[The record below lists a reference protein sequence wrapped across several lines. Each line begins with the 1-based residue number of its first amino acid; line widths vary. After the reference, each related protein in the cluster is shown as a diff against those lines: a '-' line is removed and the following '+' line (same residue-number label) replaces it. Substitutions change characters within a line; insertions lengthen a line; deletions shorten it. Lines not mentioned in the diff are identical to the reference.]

1 MYGYIG
7 SMRTRPGRRD
17 EVVALLLRGLD
28 GLRAA
33 GCHSYVVSACAS
45 DEDRIW
51 VTEVWESAAHHAA
64 SLQLPEA
71 RAAITAAMPMLT
83 GEFTRQESQVVGGL
97 GLDQTASPSAR
108 EDAAS
113 SR

>member
-28 GLRAA
+28 ALSAA
-33 GCHSYVVSACAS
+33 GCRSYVVSTCAT
-45 DEDRIW
+45 DDDRIW
-51 VTEVWESAAHHAA
+51 VSEVWESGKHHAA
-64 SLQLPEA
+64 SLQLPET

-83 GEFTRQESQVVGGL
+83 GEFTSQESQVVGGL
-97 GLDQTASPSAR
+97 GLGPTASRGAR
-108 EDAAS
+108 DDA
-113 SR
+113 SRR